1 MGFFDKAL
9 KKVQDVGENIAASA
23 NNVKTVVE
31 TSVQDTMEITGL
43 KRQIRELEKEMDA
56 QYLQIGK
63 KYAEFVADMDDA
75 EPETAENE
83 AAEATESSEVI
94 DEVKEEAIDEVKAED
109 VAETVDEAKEE
120 AADETIDEVKAE
132 DTAET
137 IDEEKEVSEEPAE
150 DKVAEESDEDEEPV
164 FDVSDFLTIIKQD
177 QAKKKELE
185 NQLAEVEKRALIYRT
200 NSEFRHIFSELLG
213 NKPHEVLYIL
223 RFSLETFAKF
233 RILCSNSHRT
243 GIQITYAHHHT
254 AKRYK
259 RSCRKSE
266 FFRSQKCRDRHIS
279 SAHQF
284 SVCFDL
290 HTFTQSV
297 LDQCLMSLSQT
308 KFPRKSRIV
317 DGTFRSSTGTAVV
330 TGNQNYLCSCFCH
343 TCCYGSDACF

>member
-56 QYLQIGK
+56 QNLQIGK

-83 AAEATESSEVI
+83 AAEAETTEATEPSEVI
-94 DEVKEEAIDEVKAED
+94 DEVKEEAIDEVKAEAA
-109 VAETVDEAKEE
+109 AETVDEAKEE

-185 NQLAEVEKRALIYRT
+185 NQLAEVEKRAKQNT
-200 NSEFRHIFSELLG
+200 LLREKTKAEESFEQEKG
-213 NKPHEVLYIL
+213 
-223 RFSLETFAKF
+223 
-233 RILCSNSHRT
+233 
-243 GIQITYAHHHT
+243 
-254 AKRYK
+254 
-259 RSCRKSE
+259 
-266 FFRSQKCRDRHIS
+266 
-279 SAHQF
+279 
-284 SVCFDL
+284 
-290 HTFTQSV
+290 V
-297 LDQCLMSLSQT
+297 LDKALAMEIISKEEYEQKLNIARKKVENFEEIKKIEQQFEMGIIT
-308 KFPRKSRIV
+308 KEEKDEKIN
-317 DGTFRSSTGTAVV
+317 AIL
-330 TGNQNYLCSCFCH
+330 N
-343 TCCYGSDACF
+343 A

>member
-83 AAEATESSEVI
+83 AAEAETTEATESSEV
-94 DEVKEEAIDEVKAED
+94 
-109 VAETVDEAKEE
+109 
-120 AADETIDEVKAE
+120 IDEVKAE

-185 NQLAEVEKRALIYRT
+185 NQLAEVEKRAKQNT
-200 NSEFRHIFSELLG
+200 LLREKTKAEESFEQEKG
-213 NKPHEVLYIL
+213 
-223 RFSLETFAKF
+223 
-233 RILCSNSHRT
+233 
-243 GIQITYAHHHT
+243 
-254 AKRYK
+254 
-259 RSCRKSE
+259 
-266 FFRSQKCRDRHIS
+266 
-279 SAHQF
+279 
-284 SVCFDL
+284 
-290 HTFTQSV
+290 V
-297 LDQCLMSLSQT
+297 LDKALAMEIISKEEYEQKLNIAKKKVENFEEIKKIEQQFEMGIIT
-308 KFPRKSRIV
+308 KEEKDEKIN
-317 DGTFRSSTGTAVV
+317 AIL
-330 TGNQNYLCSCFCH
+330 N
-343 TCCYGSDACF
+343 A

>member
-109 VAETVDEAKEE
+109 VAETVDEAKE
-120 AADETIDEVKAE
+120 
-132 DTAET
+132 
-137 IDEEKEVSEEPAE
+137 VSEEPAE

-185 NQLAEVEKRALIYRT
+185 NQLAEVEKRAKQNT
-200 NSEFRHIFSELLG
+200 LLREKTKAEESFEQEKG
-213 NKPHEVLYIL
+213 
-223 RFSLETFAKF
+223 
-233 RILCSNSHRT
+233 
-243 GIQITYAHHHT
+243 
-254 AKRYK
+254 
-259 RSCRKSE
+259 
-266 FFRSQKCRDRHIS
+266 
-279 SAHQF
+279 
-284 SVCFDL
+284 
-290 HTFTQSV
+290 V
-297 LDQCLMSLSQT
+297 LDKALAMEIISKEEYEQKLNIARKKVENFEEIKKIEQQFEMGIIT
-308 KFPRKSRIV
+308 KEEKDEKIN
-317 DGTFRSSTGTAVV
+317 AIL
-330 TGNQNYLCSCFCH
+330 N
-343 TCCYGSDACF
+343 A

>member
-83 AAEATESSEVI
+83 AAEAETTEAETTEATESSEVI
-94 DEVKEEAIDEVKAED
+94 DEVKEEAIDEVKAEAA
-109 VAETVDEAKEE
+109 AETVDEAKEE
-120 AADETIDEVKAE
+120 AATETIDEVKAE

-137 IDEEKEVSEEPAE
+137 IDEEKEVSKEPAE

-185 NQLAEVEKRALIYRT
+185 NQLAEVEKRAKQNT
-200 NSEFRHIFSELLG
+200 LLREKTKAEESFEQEKG
-213 NKPHEVLYIL
+213 
-223 RFSLETFAKF
+223 
-233 RILCSNSHRT
+233 
-243 GIQITYAHHHT
+243 
-254 AKRYK
+254 
-259 RSCRKSE
+259 
-266 FFRSQKCRDRHIS
+266 
-279 SAHQF
+279 
-284 SVCFDL
+284 
-290 HTFTQSV
+290 V
-297 LDQCLMSLSQT
+297 LDKALAMEIISKEEYEQKLNIARKKVENFEEIKKIEQQFEMGIIT
-308 KFPRKSRIV
+308 KEEKDEKIN
-317 DGTFRSSTGTAVV
+317 AIL
-330 TGNQNYLCSCFCH
+330 N
-343 TCCYGSDACF
+343 A

>member
-83 AAEATESSEVI
+83 AAEAETTEATESSEVI
-94 DEVKEEAIDEVKAED
+94 DEVKEEAIDEVKAEAA
-109 VAETVDEAKEE
+109 AETVDEAKEE
-120 AADETIDEVKAE
+120 AAAETIDEVKAE
-132 DTAET
+132 DTAEA

-185 NQLAEVEKRALIYRT
+185 NQLAEVEKRAKQNT
-200 NSEFRHIFSELLG
+200 LLREKTKAEESFEQEKG
-213 NKPHEVLYIL
+213 
-223 RFSLETFAKF
+223 
-233 RILCSNSHRT
+233 
-243 GIQITYAHHHT
+243 
-254 AKRYK
+254 
-259 RSCRKSE
+259 
-266 FFRSQKCRDRHIS
+266 
-279 SAHQF
+279 
-284 SVCFDL
+284 
-290 HTFTQSV
+290 V
-297 LDQCLMSLSQT
+297 LDKALAMEIISKEEYEQKLNIAKKKVENFEEIKKIEQQFEMGIIT
-308 KFPRKSRIV
+308 KEEKDEKIN
-317 DGTFRSSTGTAVV
+317 AIL
-330 TGNQNYLCSCFCH
+330 N
-343 TCCYGSDACF
+343 A

>member
-83 AAEATESSEVI
+83 AAEAETTEATEPSEVI
-94 DEVKEEAIDEVKAED
+94 DEVKAEAA
-109 VAETVDEAKEE
+109 AETVDEAKEE

-185 NQLAEVEKRALIYRT
+185 NQLAEVEKRAKQNT
-200 NSEFRHIFSELLG
+200 LLREKTKAEESFEQEKG
-213 NKPHEVLYIL
+213 
-223 RFSLETFAKF
+223 
-233 RILCSNSHRT
+233 
-243 GIQITYAHHHT
+243 
-254 AKRYK
+254 
-259 RSCRKSE
+259 
-266 FFRSQKCRDRHIS
+266 
-279 SAHQF
+279 
-284 SVCFDL
+284 
-290 HTFTQSV
+290 V
-297 LDQCLMSLSQT
+297 LDKALAMEIISKEEYEQKLNIARKKVENFEEIKKIEQQFEMGIIT
-308 KFPRKSRIV
+308 KEEKDEKIN
-317 DGTFRSSTGTAVV
+317 AIL
-330 TGNQNYLCSCFCH
+330 N
-343 TCCYGSDACF
+343 A

>member
-23 NNVKTVVE
+23 SNVKTVVE

-94 DEVKEEAIDEVKAED
+94 DEVKAEAAAEAIDEVKAED

-120 AADETIDEVKAE
+120 AAAETIDEVKAE

-137 IDEEKEVSEEPAE
+137 IDEEKEVSKEPAE

-185 NQLAEVEKRALIYRT
+185 NQLAEVEKRAKQNT
-200 NSEFRHIFSELLG
+200 LLREKTKAEESFEQEKG
-213 NKPHEVLYIL
+213 
-223 RFSLETFAKF
+223 
-233 RILCSNSHRT
+233 
-243 GIQITYAHHHT
+243 
-254 AKRYK
+254 
-259 RSCRKSE
+259 
-266 FFRSQKCRDRHIS
+266 
-279 SAHQF
+279 
-284 SVCFDL
+284 
-290 HTFTQSV
+290 V
-297 LDQCLMSLSQT
+297 LDKALAMEIISKEEYEQKLNIARKKVENFEEIKKIEQQFEMGIIT
-308 KFPRKSRIV
+308 KEEKDEKIN
-317 DGTFRSSTGTAVV
+317 AIL
-330 TGNQNYLCSCFCH
+330 N
-343 TCCYGSDACF
+343 A

>member
-23 NNVKTVVE
+23 HNVTTVVE
-31 TSVQDTMEITGL
+31 TSVHDTMEITGL

-94 DEVKEEAIDEVKAED
+94 DEVKEEAIDEVKAEAA
-109 VAETVDEAKEE
+109 AETVDEAKEE

-185 NQLAEVEKRALIYRT
+185 NQLAEVEKRAKQNT
-200 NSEFRHIFSELLG
+200 LLREKTKAEESFEQEKG
-213 NKPHEVLYIL
+213 
-223 RFSLETFAKF
+223 
-233 RILCSNSHRT
+233 
-243 GIQITYAHHHT
+243 
-254 AKRYK
+254 
-259 RSCRKSE
+259 
-266 FFRSQKCRDRHIS
+266 
-279 SAHQF
+279 
-284 SVCFDL
+284 
-290 HTFTQSV
+290 V
-297 LDQCLMSLSQT
+297 LDKALAMEIISKEEYEQKLNIARKKVENFEEIKKIEQQFEMGIIT
-308 KFPRKSRIV
+308 KEEKDEKIN
-317 DGTFRSSTGTAVV
+317 AI
-330 TGNQNYLCSCFCH
+330 LK
-343 TCCYGSDACF
+343 A

>member
-83 AAEATESSEVI
+83 AAEAETTEATEPSEVI
-94 DEVKEEAIDEVKAED
+94 DEVKEEAIDEVKAEAA
-109 VAETVDEAKEE
+109 AETVDEAKEE

-185 NQLAEVEKRALIYRT
+185 NQLAEVEKRAKQNT
-200 NSEFRHIFSELLG
+200 LLREKTKAEESFEQEKG
-213 NKPHEVLYIL
+213 
-223 RFSLETFAKF
+223 
-233 RILCSNSHRT
+233 
-243 GIQITYAHHHT
+243 
-254 AKRYK
+254 
-259 RSCRKSE
+259 
-266 FFRSQKCRDRHIS
+266 
-279 SAHQF
+279 
-284 SVCFDL
+284 
-290 HTFTQSV
+290 V
-297 LDQCLMSLSQT
+297 LDKALAMEIISKEEYEQKLNIARKKVEDFEEIKKIEQQFEMGIIT
-308 KFPRKSRIV
+308 KEEKDEKIN
-317 DGTFRSSTGTAVV
+317 AIL
-330 TGNQNYLCSCFCH
+330 N
-343 TCCYGSDACF
+343 A

>member
-31 TSVQDTMEITGL
+31 TSVQDTMEITGM

-83 AAEATESSEVI
+83 AAEAETTEATESSEVI
-94 DEVKEEAIDEVKAED
+94 DEVKEEAIDEVKAEAA
-109 VAETVDEAKEE
+109 AETVDEAKEE
-120 AADETIDEVKAE
+120 AAAETIDEVKAE

-185 NQLAEVEKRALIYRT
+185 NQLAEVEKRAKQNT
-200 NSEFRHIFSELLG
+200 LLREKTKAEESFEQEKG
-213 NKPHEVLYIL
+213 
-223 RFSLETFAKF
+223 
-233 RILCSNSHRT
+233 
-243 GIQITYAHHHT
+243 
-254 AKRYK
+254 
-259 RSCRKSE
+259 
-266 FFRSQKCRDRHIS
+266 
-279 SAHQF
+279 
-284 SVCFDL
+284 
-290 HTFTQSV
+290 V
-297 LDQCLMSLSQT
+297 LDKALAMEIISKEEYEQKLNIAKKKVENFEEIKKIEQQFEMGIIT
-308 KFPRKSRIV
+308 KEEKDEKIN
-317 DGTFRSSTGTAVV
+317 AIL
-330 TGNQNYLCSCFCH
+330 N
-343 TCCYGSDACF
+343 A

>member
-94 DEVKEEAIDEVKAED
+94 DEVKAEAIDEVKAEAA
-109 VAETVDEAKEE
+109 AETVDEAKEE
-120 AADETIDEVKAE
+120 AA
-132 DTAET
+132 
-137 IDEEKEVSEEPAE
+137 
-150 DKVAEESDEDEEPV
+150 DEDEEPV

-185 NQLAEVEKRALIYRT
+185 NQLAEVEKRAKQNT
-200 NSEFRHIFSELLG
+200 LLREKTKAEESFEQEKG
-213 NKPHEVLYIL
+213 
-223 RFSLETFAKF
+223 
-233 RILCSNSHRT
+233 
-243 GIQITYAHHHT
+243 
-254 AKRYK
+254 
-259 RSCRKSE
+259 
-266 FFRSQKCRDRHIS
+266 
-279 SAHQF
+279 
-284 SVCFDL
+284 
-290 HTFTQSV
+290 V
-297 LDQCLMSLSQT
+297 LDKALAMEIISKEEYEQKLNIARKKVENFEEIKKIEQQFEMGIIT
-308 KFPRKSRIV
+308 KEEKDEKIN
-317 DGTFRSSTGTAVV
+317 AIL
-330 TGNQNYLCSCFCH
+330 N
-343 TCCYGSDACF
+343 A

>member
-83 AAEATESSEVI
+83 AAEAETTEATESSEVI
-94 DEVKEEAIDEVKAED
+94 DEVKKEAIDEVKAED
-109 VAETVDEAKEE
+109 AAETVDEAKEE

-137 IDEEKEVSEEPAE
+137 IDEEKEVSKEPAE

-185 NQLAEVEKRALIYRT
+185 NQLAEVEKRAKQNT
-200 NSEFRHIFSELLG
+200 LLREKTKAEESFEQEKG
-213 NKPHEVLYIL
+213 
-223 RFSLETFAKF
+223 
-233 RILCSNSHRT
+233 
-243 GIQITYAHHHT
+243 
-254 AKRYK
+254 
-259 RSCRKSE
+259 
-266 FFRSQKCRDRHIS
+266 
-279 SAHQF
+279 
-284 SVCFDL
+284 
-290 HTFTQSV
+290 V
-297 LDQCLMSLSQT
+297 LDKALAMEIISKEEYEQKLNIARKKVENFEEIKKIEQQFEMGIIT
-308 KFPRKSRIV
+308 KEEKDEKIN
-317 DGTFRSSTGTAVV
+317 AIL
-330 TGNQNYLCSCFCH
+330 N
-343 TCCYGSDACF
+343 A

>member
-83 AAEATESSEVI
+83 AAEAETTEATESSEVI
-94 DEVKEEAIDEVKAED
+94 DEVKAEAAEAIDEVKAED

-137 IDEEKEVSEEPAE
+137 IDEEKEASEEPAE

-185 NQLAEVEKRALIYRT
+185 NQLAEVEKRAKQNT
-200 NSEFRHIFSELLG
+200 LLREKTKAEESFEQEKG
-213 NKPHEVLYIL
+213 
-223 RFSLETFAKF
+223 
-233 RILCSNSHRT
+233 
-243 GIQITYAHHHT
+243 
-254 AKRYK
+254 
-259 RSCRKSE
+259 
-266 FFRSQKCRDRHIS
+266 
-279 SAHQF
+279 
-284 SVCFDL
+284 
-290 HTFTQSV
+290 V
-297 LDQCLMSLSQT
+297 LDKALAMEIISKEEYEQKLNIARKKVENFEEIKKIEQQFEMGIIT
-308 KFPRKSRIV
+308 KEEKDEKIN
-317 DGTFRSSTGTAVV
+317 AIL
-330 TGNQNYLCSCFCH
+330 N
-343 TCCYGSDACF
+343 A

>member
-83 AAEATESSEVI
+83 AAEAETTEATESSEVI
-94 DEVKEEAIDEVKAED
+94 DEVKEEAIDEVKAE
-109 VAETVDEAKEE
+109 AATETVDEAKEE
-120 AADETIDEVKAE
+120 AADETIDEVK
-132 DTAET
+132 
-137 IDEEKEVSEEPAE
+137 AE

-185 NQLAEVEKRALIYRT
+185 NQLAEVEKRAKQNT
-200 NSEFRHIFSELLG
+200 LLREKTKAEESFEQEKG
-213 NKPHEVLYIL
+213 
-223 RFSLETFAKF
+223 
-233 RILCSNSHRT
+233 
-243 GIQITYAHHHT
+243 
-254 AKRYK
+254 
-259 RSCRKSE
+259 
-266 FFRSQKCRDRHIS
+266 
-279 SAHQF
+279 
-284 SVCFDL
+284 
-290 HTFTQSV
+290 V
-297 LDQCLMSLSQT
+297 LDKALAMEIISKEEYEQKLNIARKKVENFEEIKKIEQQFEMGIIT
-308 KFPRKSRIV
+308 KEEKDEKIN
-317 DGTFRSSTGTAVV
+317 AIL
-330 TGNQNYLCSCFCH
+330 N
-343 TCCYGSDACF
+343 A

>member
-83 AAEATESSEVI
+83 AAEAETTEATEPSEVI
-94 DEVKEEAIDEVKAED
+94 DEVKEEAIDEVKAEAA
-109 VAETVDEAKEE
+109 AETVDEAKEE

-185 NQLAEVEKRALIYRT
+185 NQLAEVEKRAKQNT
-200 NSEFRHIFSELLG
+200 LLREKTKAEESFEQEKG
-213 NKPHEVLYIL
+213 
-223 RFSLETFAKF
+223 
-233 RILCSNSHRT
+233 
-243 GIQITYAHHHT
+243 
-254 AKRYK
+254 
-259 RSCRKSE
+259 
-266 FFRSQKCRDRHIS
+266 
-279 SAHQF
+279 
-284 SVCFDL
+284 
-290 HTFTQSV
+290 V
-297 LDQCLMSLSQT
+297 LDKALAMEIISKEEYEQKLNIARKKVENFEEIKKIEQQFEMGIIT
-308 KFPRKSRIV
+308 KEEKDEKIN
-317 DGTFRSSTGTAVV
+317 AI
-330 TGNQNYLCSCFCH
+330 L
-343 TCCYGSDACF
+343 

>member
-83 AAEATESSEVI
+83 AAEAETTEATEPSEVI
-94 DEVKEEAIDEVKAED
+94 DEVKEEAIDEVKAEAA
-109 VAETVDEAKEE
+109 AETVDEAKEE

-185 NQLAEVEKRALIYRT
+185 NQLAEVEKRAKQNT
-200 NSEFRHIFSELLG
+200 LLREKTKAEESFEQEKG
-213 NKPHEVLYIL
+213 
-223 RFSLETFAKF
+223 
-233 RILCSNSHRT
+233 
-243 GIQITYAHHHT
+243 
-254 AKRYK
+254 
-259 RSCRKSE
+259 
-266 FFRSQKCRDRHIS
+266 
-279 SAHQF
+279 
-284 SVCFDL
+284 
-290 HTFTQSV
+290 V
-297 LDQCLMSLSQT
+297 LDKALAMEIISKEKYEQKLNIARKKVENFEEIKKIEQQFEMGIIT
-308 KFPRKSRIV
+308 KEEKDEKIN
-317 DGTFRSSTGTAVV
+317 AIL
-330 TGNQNYLCSCFCH
+330 N
-343 TCCYGSDACF
+343 A

>member
-83 AAEATESSEVI
+83 AAEAETTEAETTEATESSEVI
-94 DEVKEEAIDEVKAED
+94 DEVKEEAIDEVKAEAA
-109 VAETVDEAKEE
+109 AETVDEAKEE
-120 AADETIDEVKAE
+120 AAAETIDEVKAE

-137 IDEEKEVSEEPAE
+137 IDEEKEVSKEPAE

-185 NQLAEVEKRALIYRT
+185 NQLSEVEKRAKQNT
-200 NSEFRHIFSELLG
+200 LLREKTKAEESFEQEKG
-213 NKPHEVLYIL
+213 
-223 RFSLETFAKF
+223 
-233 RILCSNSHRT
+233 
-243 GIQITYAHHHT
+243 
-254 AKRYK
+254 
-259 RSCRKSE
+259 
-266 FFRSQKCRDRHIS
+266 
-279 SAHQF
+279 
-284 SVCFDL
+284 
-290 HTFTQSV
+290 V
-297 LDQCLMSLSQT
+297 LDKALAMEIISKEEYEQKLNIARKKVENFEEIKKIEQQFEMGIIT
-308 KFPRKSRIV
+308 KEEKDEKIN
-317 DGTFRSSTGTAVV
+317 AIL
-330 TGNQNYLCSCFCH
+330 N
-343 TCCYGSDACF
+343 A

>member
-83 AAEATESSEVI
+83 AAEAETTEATESSEVI
-94 DEVKEEAIDEVKAED
+94 DEVKEEAIDEVKAEAA
-109 VAETVDEAKEE
+109 AETVDEAKEE
-120 AADETIDEVKAE
+120 AAAETIDEVKAE

-137 IDEEKEVSEEPAE
+137 IDEEKEVS
-150 DKVAEESDEDEEPV
+150 EEPV

-185 NQLAEVEKRALIYRT
+185 NQLAEVEKRAKQNT
-200 NSEFRHIFSELLG
+200 LLREKTKAEESFEQEKG
-213 NKPHEVLYIL
+213 
-223 RFSLETFAKF
+223 
-233 RILCSNSHRT
+233 
-243 GIQITYAHHHT
+243 
-254 AKRYK
+254 
-259 RSCRKSE
+259 
-266 FFRSQKCRDRHIS
+266 
-279 SAHQF
+279 
-284 SVCFDL
+284 
-290 HTFTQSV
+290 V
-297 LDQCLMSLSQT
+297 LDKALAMEIISKEEYEQKLNIARKKVENFEEIKKIEQQFEMGIIT
-308 KFPRKSRIV
+308 KEEKDEKIN
-317 DGTFRSSTGTAVV
+317 AIL
-330 TGNQNYLCSCFCH
+330 N
-343 TCCYGSDACF
+343 A

>member
-83 AAEATESSEVI
+83 AAEAETTEATESSEV
-94 DEVKEEAIDEVKAED
+94 
-109 VAETVDEAKEE
+109 
-120 AADETIDEVKAE
+120 IDEVKAE

-137 IDEEKEVSEEPAE
+137 IDEEKEAFEEPAE

-164 FDVSDFLTIIKQD
+164 CDVSDFLTIIKQD

-185 NQLAEVEKRALIYRT
+185 NQLAEVEKRAKQNT
-200 NSEFRHIFSELLG
+200 LLREKTKAEESFEQEKG
-213 NKPHEVLYIL
+213 
-223 RFSLETFAKF
+223 
-233 RILCSNSHRT
+233 
-243 GIQITYAHHHT
+243 
-254 AKRYK
+254 
-259 RSCRKSE
+259 
-266 FFRSQKCRDRHIS
+266 
-279 SAHQF
+279 
-284 SVCFDL
+284 
-290 HTFTQSV
+290 V
-297 LDQCLMSLSQT
+297 LDKALAMEIISKEEYEQKLNIAKKKVENFEEIKKIEQQFEMGIIT
-308 KFPRKSRIV
+308 KEEKDEKIN
-317 DGTFRSSTGTAVV
+317 AIL
-330 TGNQNYLCSCFCH
+330 N
-343 TCCYGSDACF
+343 A

>member
-43 KRQIRELEKEMDA
+43 KRQIRELEKEMNA

-83 AAEATESSEVI
+83 AAEAETTEATESSEVI
-94 DEVKEEAIDEVKAED
+94 DEVKEEAIDEVKAEAA
-109 VAETVDEAKEE
+109 AETVDEAKEE
-120 AADETIDEVKAE
+120 AAAETIDEVKAE

-137 IDEEKEVSEEPAE
+137 IDEEKEVSKEPAE

-185 NQLAEVEKRALIYRT
+185 NQLAEVEKRAKQNT
-200 NSEFRHIFSELLG
+200 LLREKTKAEESFEQEKG
-213 NKPHEVLYIL
+213 
-223 RFSLETFAKF
+223 
-233 RILCSNSHRT
+233 
-243 GIQITYAHHHT
+243 
-254 AKRYK
+254 
-259 RSCRKSE
+259 
-266 FFRSQKCRDRHIS
+266 
-279 SAHQF
+279 
-284 SVCFDL
+284 
-290 HTFTQSV
+290 V
-297 LDQCLMSLSQT
+297 LDKALAMEIISKEEYEQKLNIARKKVENFEEIKKIEQQFEMGIIT
-308 KFPRKSRIV
+308 KEEKDEKIN
-317 DGTFRSSTGTAVV
+317 AIL
-330 TGNQNYLCSCFCH
+330 N
-343 TCCYGSDACF
+343 A

>member
-83 AAEATESSEVI
+83 AAEAETTEATEPSEVI
-94 DEVKEEAIDEVKAED
+94 DEVKEEAIDEVKAEAA
-109 VAETVDEAKEE
+109 AETVDEAKEE

-185 NQLAEVEKRALIYRT
+185 NQLAEVEKRAKQNT
-200 NSEFRHIFSELLG
+200 LLREKTKAEEEKG
-213 NKPHEVLYIL
+213 
-223 RFSLETFAKF
+223 
-233 RILCSNSHRT
+233 
-243 GIQITYAHHHT
+243 
-254 AKRYK
+254 
-259 RSCRKSE
+259 
-266 FFRSQKCRDRHIS
+266 
-279 SAHQF
+279 
-284 SVCFDL
+284 
-290 HTFTQSV
+290 V
-297 LDQCLMSLSQT
+297 LDKALAMEIISKEEYEQKLNIARKKVENFEEIKKIEQQFEMGIIT
-308 KFPRKSRIV
+308 KEEKDEKIN
-317 DGTFRSSTGTAVV
+317 AIL
-330 TGNQNYLCSCFCH
+330 N
-343 TCCYGSDACF
+343 A

>member
-83 AAEATESSEVI
+83 AAEAETTEATESSEVI

-120 AADETIDEVKAE
+120 AAAETIDEVKAE

-150 DKVAEESDEDEEPV
+150 DKVAEESDEDEDPV

-185 NQLAEVEKRALIYRT
+185 NQLAEVEKRAKQNT
-200 NSEFRHIFSELLG
+200 LLREKTKAEESFEQEKG
-213 NKPHEVLYIL
+213 
-223 RFSLETFAKF
+223 
-233 RILCSNSHRT
+233 
-243 GIQITYAHHHT
+243 
-254 AKRYK
+254 
-259 RSCRKSE
+259 
-266 FFRSQKCRDRHIS
+266 
-279 SAHQF
+279 
-284 SVCFDL
+284 
-290 HTFTQSV
+290 V
-297 LDQCLMSLSQT
+297 LDKALAMEIISKEEYEQKLNIARKKVESFEEIKKIEQQFEMGIIT
-308 KFPRKSRIV
+308 KEEKDEKIN
-317 DGTFRSSTGTAVV
+317 AIL
-330 TGNQNYLCSCFCH
+330 N
-343 TCCYGSDACF
+343 A

>member
-83 AAEATESSEVI
+83 TTEATESSEVI
-94 DEVKEEAIDEVKAED
+94 DEVKEEAIDEVKAEA
-109 VAETVDEAKEE
+109 AETVDEAKEE

-185 NQLAEVEKRALIYRT
+185 NQLAEVEKRAKQNT
-200 NSEFRHIFSELLG
+200 LLREKTKAEESFEQEKG
-213 NKPHEVLYIL
+213 
-223 RFSLETFAKF
+223 
-233 RILCSNSHRT
+233 
-243 GIQITYAHHHT
+243 
-254 AKRYK
+254 
-259 RSCRKSE
+259 
-266 FFRSQKCRDRHIS
+266 
-279 SAHQF
+279 
-284 SVCFDL
+284 
-290 HTFTQSV
+290 V
-297 LDQCLMSLSQT
+297 LDKALAMEIISKEDYEQKLNIARKKVENFEEIKKIEQQFEMGIIT
-308 KFPRKSRIV
+308 KEEKDEKINAILNP
-317 DGTFRSSTGTAVV
+317 
-330 TGNQNYLCSCFCH
+330 
-343 TCCYGSDACF
+343 

>member
-83 AAEATESSEVI
+83 AAEAETTEAETTEATESSEVI
-94 DEVKEEAIDEVKAED
+94 DEVKEEAIDEVKAEAA
-109 VAETVDEAKEE
+109 AETVDEAKEE
-120 AADETIDEVKAE
+120 AAAETIDEVKAE

-137 IDEEKEVSEEPAE
+137 IDEEKEVSKEPAE

-185 NQLAEVEKRALIYRT
+185 NQLAEVEKRAKQNT
-200 NSEFRHIFSELLG
+200 LLREKTKAEESFEQEKG
-213 NKPHEVLYIL
+213 
-223 RFSLETFAKF
+223 
-233 RILCSNSHRT
+233 
-243 GIQITYAHHHT
+243 
-254 AKRYK
+254 
-259 RSCRKSE
+259 
-266 FFRSQKCRDRHIS
+266 
-279 SAHQF
+279 
-284 SVCFDL
+284 
-290 HTFTQSV
+290 V
-297 LDQCLMSLSQT
+297 LDKALALEIISKEEYEQKLNIARKKVENFEEIKKIEQQFEMGIIT
-308 KFPRKSRIV
+308 KEEKDEKIN
-317 DGTFRSSTGTAVV
+317 AIL
-330 TGNQNYLCSCFCH
+330 N
-343 TCCYGSDACF
+343 A

>member
-83 AAEATESSEVI
+83 AAEAETTEATEPSEVI
-94 DEVKEEAIDEVKAED
+94 DEVKEEAIDEVKAEAA
-109 VAETVDEAKEE
+109 AETVDEAKEE

-150 DKVAEESDEDEEPV
+150 DKVAEESDEDEDPV

-185 NQLAEVEKRALIYRT
+185 NQLAEVEKRAKQNT
-200 NSEFRHIFSELLG
+200 LLREKTKAEESFEQEKG
-213 NKPHEVLYIL
+213 
-223 RFSLETFAKF
+223 
-233 RILCSNSHRT
+233 
-243 GIQITYAHHHT
+243 
-254 AKRYK
+254 
-259 RSCRKSE
+259 
-266 FFRSQKCRDRHIS
+266 
-279 SAHQF
+279 
-284 SVCFDL
+284 
-290 HTFTQSV
+290 V
-297 LDQCLMSLSQT
+297 LDKALAMEIISKEEYEQKLNIARKKVENFEEIKKIEQQFEMGIIT
-308 KFPRKSRIV
+308 KEEKDEKIN
-317 DGTFRSSTGTAVV
+317 AIL
-330 TGNQNYLCSCFCH
+330 N
-343 TCCYGSDACF
+343 A

>member
-94 DEVKEEAIDEVKAED
+94 DEVKAEAATEAIDEVKAED

-137 IDEEKEVSEEPAE
+137 INEEKEVSEEPAE
-150 DKVAEESDEDEEPV
+150 DKVTEESDEDEEPV

-185 NQLAEVEKRALIYRT
+185 NQLAEVEKRAKQNT
-200 NSEFRHIFSELLG
+200 LLREKTKAEESFEQEKG
-213 NKPHEVLYIL
+213 
-223 RFSLETFAKF
+223 
-233 RILCSNSHRT
+233 
-243 GIQITYAHHHT
+243 
-254 AKRYK
+254 
-259 RSCRKSE
+259 
-266 FFRSQKCRDRHIS
+266 
-279 SAHQF
+279 
-284 SVCFDL
+284 
-290 HTFTQSV
+290 V
-297 LDQCLMSLSQT
+297 LDKALAMEIISKEEYEQKLNIARKKVENFEEIKKIEQQFEMGIIT
-308 KFPRKSRIV
+308 KEEKDEKIN
-317 DGTFRSSTGTAVV
+317 AIL
-330 TGNQNYLCSCFCH
+330 N
-343 TCCYGSDACF
+343 A

>member
-83 AAEATESSEVI
+83 AAEAETTEATESSEVI
-94 DEVKEEAIDEVKAED
+94 DEVKEEAIDEVKAEAA
-109 VAETVDEAKEE
+109 AETVDEAKEE
-120 AADETIDEVKAE
+120 APAETIDEVKAE

-137 IDEEKEVSEEPAE
+137 IDEEKEASEEPAE

-185 NQLAEVEKRALIYRT
+185 NQLAEVEKRAKQNT
-200 NSEFRHIFSELLG
+200 LLREKTKAEESFEQEKG
-213 NKPHEVLYIL
+213 
-223 RFSLETFAKF
+223 
-233 RILCSNSHRT
+233 
-243 GIQITYAHHHT
+243 
-254 AKRYK
+254 
-259 RSCRKSE
+259 
-266 FFRSQKCRDRHIS
+266 
-279 SAHQF
+279 
-284 SVCFDL
+284 
-290 HTFTQSV
+290 V
-297 LDQCLMSLSQT
+297 LDKALAMEIISKEEYEQKLNIARKKVENFEEIKKIEQQFEMGIIT
-308 KFPRKSRIV
+308 KEEKDEKIN
-317 DGTFRSSTGTAVV
+317 AIL
-330 TGNQNYLCSCFCH
+330 N
-343 TCCYGSDACF
+343 A

>member
-63 KYAEFVADMDDA
+63 KYAEFVADMDDV

-83 AAEATESSEVI
+83 AAEAETTEAETTEATESSEVI
-94 DEVKEEAIDEVKAED
+94 DEVKEEAIDEVKAEAA
-109 VAETVDEAKEE
+109 AETVDEAKEE
-120 AADETIDEVKAE
+120 AAAETIDEVKAE

-137 IDEEKEVSEEPAE
+137 IDEEKEVSKEPAE

-185 NQLAEVEKRALIYRT
+185 NQLAEVEKRAKQNT
-200 NSEFRHIFSELLG
+200 LLREKTKAEESFEQEKG
-213 NKPHEVLYIL
+213 
-223 RFSLETFAKF
+223 
-233 RILCSNSHRT
+233 
-243 GIQITYAHHHT
+243 
-254 AKRYK
+254 
-259 RSCRKSE
+259 
-266 FFRSQKCRDRHIS
+266 
-279 SAHQF
+279 
-284 SVCFDL
+284 
-290 HTFTQSV
+290 V
-297 LDQCLMSLSQT
+297 LDKALAMEIISKEEYEQKLNIARKKVENFEEIKKIEQQFEMGIIT
-308 KFPRKSRIV
+308 KEEKDEKIN
-317 DGTFRSSTGTAVV
+317 AIL
-330 TGNQNYLCSCFCH
+330 N
-343 TCCYGSDACF
+343 A

>member
-94 DEVKEEAIDEVKAED
+94 DEVKAEAAAEAIDEVKAED

-132 DTAET
+132 DTVET
-137 IDEEKEVSEEPAE
+137 INEEKEASEESAE

-185 NQLAEVEKRALIYRT
+185 NQLAEVEKRAKQNT
-200 NSEFRHIFSELLG
+200 LLREKTKAEESFEQEKG
-213 NKPHEVLYIL
+213 
-223 RFSLETFAKF
+223 
-233 RILCSNSHRT
+233 
-243 GIQITYAHHHT
+243 
-254 AKRYK
+254 
-259 RSCRKSE
+259 
-266 FFRSQKCRDRHIS
+266 
-279 SAHQF
+279 
-284 SVCFDL
+284 
-290 HTFTQSV
+290 V
-297 LDQCLMSLSQT
+297 LDKALAMEIISKEEYEQKLNIARKKVENFEEIKKIEQQFEMGIIT
-308 KFPRKSRIV
+308 KEEKDEKIN
-317 DGTFRSSTGTAVV
+317 AIL
-330 TGNQNYLCSCFCH
+330 N
-343 TCCYGSDACF
+343 A

>member
-83 AAEATESSEVI
+83 ATEAETTEATESSEVI
-94 DEVKEEAIDEVKAED
+94 DEVKEEAIDEVKAEAA
-109 VAETVDEAKEE
+109 AETVDEAKEE

-185 NQLAEVEKRALIYRT
+185 NQLAEVEKRAKQNT
-200 NSEFRHIFSELLG
+200 LLREKTKAEESFEQEKG
-213 NKPHEVLYIL
+213 
-223 RFSLETFAKF
+223 
-233 RILCSNSHRT
+233 
-243 GIQITYAHHHT
+243 
-254 AKRYK
+254 
-259 RSCRKSE
+259 
-266 FFRSQKCRDRHIS
+266 
-279 SAHQF
+279 
-284 SVCFDL
+284 
-290 HTFTQSV
+290 V
-297 LDQCLMSLSQT
+297 LDKALAMEIISKEEYEQKLNIARKKVENFEEIKKIEQQFEMGIIT
-308 KFPRKSRIV
+308 KEEKDEKIN
-317 DGTFRSSTGTAVV
+317 AIL
-330 TGNQNYLCSCFCH
+330 N
-343 TCCYGSDACF
+343 A

>member
-83 AAEATESSEVI
+83 AAEATESLEVI

-185 NQLAEVEKRALIYRT
+185 NQLAEVEKRAKQNT
-200 NSEFRHIFSELLG
+200 LLREKTKAEESFEQEKG
-213 NKPHEVLYIL
+213 
-223 RFSLETFAKF
+223 
-233 RILCSNSHRT
+233 
-243 GIQITYAHHHT
+243 
-254 AKRYK
+254 
-259 RSCRKSE
+259 
-266 FFRSQKCRDRHIS
+266 
-279 SAHQF
+279 
-284 SVCFDL
+284 
-290 HTFTQSV
+290 V
-297 LDQCLMSLSQT
+297 LDKALAMEIISKEEYEQKLNIARKKVENFEEIKKIEQQFEMGIIT
-308 KFPRKSRIV
+308 KEEKDEKIN
-317 DGTFRSSTGTAVV
+317 AIL
-330 TGNQNYLCSCFCH
+330 N
-343 TCCYGSDACF
+343 A

>member
-83 AAEATESSEVI
+83 AAEAETTEATESSEVI
-94 DEVKEEAIDEVKAED
+94 DEVKEEAIDEVKAEAA
-109 VAETVDEAKEE
+109 AETVDEAKEE
-120 AADETIDEVKAE
+120 AAAETIDEVKAE

-177 QAKKKELE
+177 QEKKKELE
-185 NQLAEVEKRALIYRT
+185 NQLAEVEKRAKQNT
-200 NSEFRHIFSELLG
+200 LLREKTKAEESFEQEKG
-213 NKPHEVLYIL
+213 
-223 RFSLETFAKF
+223 
-233 RILCSNSHRT
+233 
-243 GIQITYAHHHT
+243 
-254 AKRYK
+254 
-259 RSCRKSE
+259 
-266 FFRSQKCRDRHIS
+266 
-279 SAHQF
+279 
-284 SVCFDL
+284 
-290 HTFTQSV
+290 V
-297 LDQCLMSLSQT
+297 LDKALAMEIISKEEYEQKLNIAKKKVENFEEIKKIEQQFEMGIIT
-308 KFPRKSRIV
+308 KEEKDEKIN
-317 DGTFRSSTGTAVV
+317 AIL
-330 TGNQNYLCSCFCH
+330 N
-343 TCCYGSDACF
+343 A

>member
-83 AAEATESSEVI
+83 AAEA
-94 DEVKEEAIDEVKAED
+94 
-109 VAETVDEAKEE
+109 ETVDESKEE
-120 AADETIDEVKAE
+120 APAETIDEVKAE

-150 DKVAEESDEDEEPV
+150 DKVAEESDENEEPV

-185 NQLAEVEKRALIYRT
+185 NQLAEVEKRAKQNT
-200 NSEFRHIFSELLG
+200 LLREKTKAEESFEQEKG
-213 NKPHEVLYIL
+213 
-223 RFSLETFAKF
+223 
-233 RILCSNSHRT
+233 
-243 GIQITYAHHHT
+243 
-254 AKRYK
+254 
-259 RSCRKSE
+259 
-266 FFRSQKCRDRHIS
+266 
-279 SAHQF
+279 
-284 SVCFDL
+284 
-290 HTFTQSV
+290 V
-297 LDQCLMSLSQT
+297 LDKALAMEIISKEEYEQKLNIARKKVENFEEIKKIEQQFEMGIIT
-308 KFPRKSRIV
+308 KEEKDEKIN
-317 DGTFRSSTGTAVV
+317 AIL
-330 TGNQNYLCSCFCH
+330 N
-343 TCCYGSDACF
+343 A